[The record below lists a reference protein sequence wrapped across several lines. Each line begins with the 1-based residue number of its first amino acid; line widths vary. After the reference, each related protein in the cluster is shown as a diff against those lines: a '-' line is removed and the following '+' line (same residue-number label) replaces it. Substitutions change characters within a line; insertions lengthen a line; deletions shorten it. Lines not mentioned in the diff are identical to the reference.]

1 MALLCSVCGEAWEE
15 VLRPVVC
22 QGCGGALVWAPE
34 DPEDAEPVT
43 LGEGS
48 TPVIRLERWAA
59 MHSLGEVFAKL
70 EHLQPTG
77 SFKDRGAAVLAAR
90 ARALGAR
97 RLVEDSSGNAGASMA
112 ADAARAGLA
121 CTVYAPAAAPT
132 AKLRQMLACGAEL
145 RRVPGSREDVAAAAM
160 HDHADRA
167 YYAGHNTNPY
177 FLHGMRSFADEVI
190 NWFAADPPEHL
201 IMPVGGGS
209 LYAGAWL
216 GFAAARDA
224 GRIRRLPA
232 LHIAQAAGCAPL
244 AAAAEQGAEDAVPV
258 ARQPT
263 IAGGIIIEHPARGPL
278 ILRALRDSGGAAV
291 AVADDAILAA
301 RRELSTLE
309 GLDVE
314 PTSAAAFA
322 GLLALRARG
331 ALPADARVLVAVT
344 GAGWKDPQPSD
355 SNPV

>member
-1 MALLCSVCGEAWEE
+1 M
-15 VLRPVVC
+15 LRPVVC
-22 QGCGGALVWAPE
+22 QGCAGALIWRPE
-34 DPEDAEPVT
+34 DGADAEPIT

-59 MHSLGEVFAKL
+59 AHGMSEVFAKL

-77 SFKDRGAAVLAAR
+77 SFKDRGAVVLVAR
-90 ARALGAR
+90 ARALGAH

-112 ADAARAGLA
+112 AYAARAGLR
-121 CTVYAPAAAPT
+121 CTVYAPAAASL
-132 AKLRQMLACGAEL
+132 AKLGQVLACGAEL
-145 RRVPGSREDVAAAAM
+145 QRVSGSRDDVAAAAM
-160 HDHADRA
+160 GDHTDRA

-177 FLHGMRSFADEVI
+177 FLHGMRSFAEEVI

-224 GRIRRLPA
+224 GRLRRIPA
-232 LHIAQAAGCAPL
+232 LHIAQAAACAPL
-244 AAAAEQGAEDAVPV
+244 VAAVMQSADDAVPIE
-258 ARQPT
+258 RRPT
-263 IAGGIIIEHPARGPL
+263 IAGGITIEHPARGPL
-278 ILRALRDSGGAAV
+278 ILRALRESGGMAAAV
-291 AVADDAILAA
+291 QEDTIVRV

-314 PTSAAAFA
+314 PTSAVAFA
-322 GLLALRARG
+322 ALLDLRTSG
-331 ALPADARVLVAVT
+331 SIPADARVLVAVT
-344 GAGWKDPQPSD
+344 GAGWKEPQPAQEKST
-355 SNPV
+355 